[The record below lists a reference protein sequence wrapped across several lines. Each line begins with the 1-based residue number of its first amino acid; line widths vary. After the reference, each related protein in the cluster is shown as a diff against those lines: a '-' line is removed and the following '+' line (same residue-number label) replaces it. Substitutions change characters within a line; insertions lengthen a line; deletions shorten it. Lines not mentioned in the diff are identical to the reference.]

1 MYEFC
6 YNYVKPK
13 VSEKAKLCY
22 MDTDSFIVC
31 IKANDIYKDITGV
44 ETRFDSPN
52 YELDGPLPEG
62 KKYCLEATQL
72 ENQTNHLEKNKTS
85 IDSIKNVHKEF
96 IRNNKLTLKHSKDLK
111 VKGIMFLLKILMKL
125 L

>member
-13 VSEKAKLCY
+13 FGEKAKLCH

-52 YELDGPLPEG
+52 YELDRPLPEG
-62 KKYCLEATQL
+62 KK
-72 ENQTNHLEKNKTS
+72 
-85 IDSIKNVHKEF
+85 
-96 IRNNKLTLKHSKDLK
+96 
-111 VKGIMFLLKILMKL
+111 ILFRSNSA
-125 L
+125 